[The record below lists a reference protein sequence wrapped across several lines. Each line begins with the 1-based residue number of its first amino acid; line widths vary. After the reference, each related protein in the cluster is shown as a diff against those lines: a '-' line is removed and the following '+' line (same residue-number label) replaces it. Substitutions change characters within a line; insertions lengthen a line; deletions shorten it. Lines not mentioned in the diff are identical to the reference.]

1 MRRLAVLLASL
12 ALAAPASAA
21 AQDTTRTVQPQ
32 DSTRTEQGDSV
43 VRRAPPPPPMTRADT
58 LRALR
63 ERLDTVKI
71 DGEPVEQPNE
81 ELSVGTGPA
90 WRTSYFPYITG
101 GSGGG
106 PLLAA
111 RIRRSQPAEFEERV
125 TTRGS
130 LSLDVGAGLNGN
142 RFATVRFNA
151 PLLTRNLRTVL
162 TASAIR
168 ETRFGFYGFGND
180 TELDEALVEADEHAY
195 RVHRTRY
202 LAFGELSRRIV
213 GPLYISGL
221 GGVEA
226 ARFYSLSDGSVFGG
240 TYGGELEETDIIGRL
255 ALVLDTRN
263 NEFNT
268 RRGMLLDVGVQ
279 GGTGGDGYR
288 RFYGIAT
295 GYLPLRATTTL
306 AARAGAS
313 NISGGTP
320 SLNARF
326 SIPAWEDPIS
336 VYGGSNSNRG
346 LVRGRFTGT
355 GVLFTNL
362 EVRQDLYP
370 LGTLGYITV
379 IAFLDAGR
387 VFESEKFRFTTDGM
401 HVGAGGGLAIRLLR
415 SSIFT
420 ATFARGSDGFKFSAG
435 SGWMF

>member
-1 MRRLAVLLASL
+1 MRHLAALLAVVV
-12 ALAAPASAA
+12 AAPPAPAT
-21 AQDTTRTVQPQ
+21 AQDTTRTVPSR
-32 DSTRTEQGDSV
+32 DSTRTEQGDSI

-106 PLLAA
+106 PLLAV

-130 LSLDVGAGLNGN
+130 ISLDLGMGLHGN
-142 RFATVRFNA
+142 RFATARFNA
-151 PLLTRNLRTVL
+151 PLLTRNLRTVVTL
-162 TASAIR
+162 SAIR
-168 ETRFGFYGFGND
+168 EARFGFYGFGNG
-180 TELDEALVEADEHAY
+180 TEIDDARVEGDESAY
-195 RVHRTRY
+195 RVTRTRY
-202 LAFGELSRRIV
+202 IALGEVSRRIA

-221 GGVEA
+221 GGFEA
-226 ARFYSLSDGSVFGG
+226 TRMYSLSGTSVFQEH
-240 TYGGELEETDIIGRL
+240 YGNELEETDFIGRIS
-255 ALVLDTRN
+255 LVADTRN

-268 RRGMLLDVGVQ
+268 TRGWLLDAGLQ

-288 RFYGIAT
+288 RLYGVASAW
-295 GYLPLRATTTL
+295 LPLRATTTVAL
-306 AARAGAS
+306 RVGGS
-313 NISGGTP
+313 NISSGAP

-326 SIPAWEDPIS
+326 SVPTWEDPIS
-336 VYGGSNSNRG
+336 VYGGGNSNRG

-355 GVLFTNL
+355 GVLFTNV

-379 IAFLDAGR
+379 IGFVDAGR
-387 VFESEKFRFTTDGM
+387 VFEAEKFRITTDGM
-401 HVGAGGGLAIRLLR
+401 HVGAGGGLALRLLR

>member
-1 MRRLAVLLASL
+1 MRQLAVLLAVAL
-12 ALAAPASAA
+12 ALPAAAH
-21 AQDTTRTVQPQ
+21 AQDTTRTVPAR
-32 DSTRTEQGDSV
+32 DSTRTEQGDSI
-43 VRRAPPPPPMTRADT
+43 VRRAPPPAPVTRADT

-106 PLLAA
+106 PLLAV
-111 RIRRSQPAEFEERV
+111 RIRRSQPAEFEDRV
-125 TTRGS
+125 TTRGA
-130 LSLDVGAGLNGN
+130 LSLDMGIGLKGN
-142 RFATVRFNA
+142 RFVTARFNA

-168 ETRFGFYGFGND
+168 ETRFGFYGFGNG
-180 TELDEALVEADEHAY
+180 TELDDARVEADEDAY

-202 LAFGELSRRIV
+202 LASAEVSRRIK

-221 GGVEA
+221 AGVES
-226 ARFYSLSDGSVFGG
+226 ARFYSLSAGSEFGG
-240 TYGGELEETDIIGRL
+240 TYGGELSETDVIGRL

-268 RRGMLLDVGVQ
+268 RQGMLLDVGIQ

-288 RFYGIAT
+288 RVYGIAT
-295 GYLPLRATTTL
+295 GYLPLRATTTI
-306 AARAGAS
+306 AARIGAA
-313 NISGGTP
+313 NISSGTP
-320 SLNARF
+320 PLNARF
-326 SIPAWEDPIS
+326 SIPAWEDPITI
-336 VYGGSNSNRG
+336 YGGGSSNRG

-355 GVLFTNL
+355 GVLFTNF

-379 IAFLDAGR
+379 IGFVDAGR
-387 VFESEKFRFTTDGM
+387 VFENEGFRITTDGM

>member
-1 MRRLAVLLASL
+1 MRHLAVLV
-12 ALAAPASAA
+12 AATLLTVPARAA
-21 AQDTTRTVQPQ
+21 AQDTTRTVPAR
-32 DSTRTEQGDSV
+32 DSTRTEQGDTV
-43 VRRAPPPPPMTRADT
+43 TRRAPPPPPMTRADT

-71 DGEPVEQPNE
+71 DGEPVEQPSE
-81 ELSVGTGPA
+81 QLSVGTGPA

-106 PLLAA
+106 PLLAV
-111 RIRRSQPAEFEERV
+111 RIRRSQPAEFEDRV

-130 LSLDVGAGLNGN
+130 LSLDLGAGLHGN
-142 RFATVRFNA
+142 RFITARFNA
-151 PLLTRNLRTVL
+151 PLLTRNLRTVVTL
-162 TASAIR
+162 SAIR
-168 ETRFGFYGFGND
+168 EARFGFYGFGND
-180 TELDEALVEADEHAY
+180 TELDDARVEVDEHAY
-195 RVHRTRY
+195 RVTRTRY
-202 LAFGELSRRIV
+202 IALGEVSRRIA
-213 GPLYISGL
+213 GPLYISAL

-226 ARFYSLSDGSVFGG
+226 TRMYSLSPTSVFESSFG
-240 TYGGELEETDIIGRL
+240 TELEETDFIGRIS
-255 ALVLDTRN
+255 LVADTRN

-268 RRGMLLDVGVQ
+268 TRGALFDAGIQ

-288 RFYGIAT
+288 RVYAVAT
-295 GYLPLRATTTL
+295 GWLPLRATTTI
-306 AARAGAS
+306 AARVGGS
-313 NISGGTP
+313 NISSGEP

-326 SIPAWEDPIS
+326 SIPTWEDPIS

-346 LVRGRFTGT
+346 LVRGRYTGT

-370 LGTLGYITV
+370 LGTLGYISV

-387 VFESEKFRFTTDGM
+387 VFEGEGFKITTEGM